1 MRLYDRDEET
11 PMSKSIQTTMAWCG
25 IAFVA
30 VFFTGLIITGFFPPI
45 PPDHTAQ
52 EVADQYVSQR
62 HQIMAGA
69 VIMMIAT
76 GFILPFTAVISAQ
89 MARIE
94 GRWTPLAYT
103 NLAAGVVG
111 MMAALFPVLGMMAAL
126 FPVLFFIGIAYRPE
140 HRDPETLQAFN
151 DFAWVPF
158 IINWPPA
165 FVEAICIAVA
175 IFSDKRPDP
184 VYPRWIAYFLLWTAM
199 AFLPAS
205 ALPFFYSGPFAWN
218 GLFSFWL
225 AATFF
230 GGFFLVLSY
239 GTLRA
244 VKQQFAPGSAD
255 AESHASALQ
264 PV

>member
-1 MRLYDRDEET
+1 
-11 PMSKSIQTTMAWCG
+11 MSRSVQKAMAWCG
-25 IAFVA
+25 VAFVA
-30 VFFTGLIITGFFPPI
+30 VFFAGLIVAGFFPPV
-45 PPDHTAQ
+45 PPNHTAQ
-52 EVADQYVSQR
+52 QVADQYVADKDR
-62 HQIMAGA
+62 IRAGA
-69 VIMMIAT
+69 VIMMISC
-76 GFILPFTAVISAQ
+76 GFIMPFTAVISAQ

-94 GRWTPLAYT
+94 GRWTPLCYC
-103 NLAAGVVG
+103 NLIAGTVG
-111 MMAALFPVLGMMAAL
+111 TVAALL
-126 FPVLFFIGIAYRPE
+126 PVLFFLAIAYRPE
-140 HRDPETLQAFN
+140 HRSPELIQAFN

-165 FVEAICIAVA
+165 FVEAVVIAVA
-175 IFSDKRPDP
+175 IFSDRRATP
-184 VYPRWIAYFLLWTAM
+184 VFPRWIGYFLIWDAI

-205 ALPFFYSGPFAWN
+205 ALPFFYDGAFAWN
-218 GLFSFWL
+218 GLFPFWL

-255 AESHASALQ
+255 AESHVPSLQ